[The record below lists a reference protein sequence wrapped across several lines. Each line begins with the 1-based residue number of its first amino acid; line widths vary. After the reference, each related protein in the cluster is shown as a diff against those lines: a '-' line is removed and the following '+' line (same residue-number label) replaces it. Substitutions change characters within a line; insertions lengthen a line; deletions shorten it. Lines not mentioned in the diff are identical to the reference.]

1 LYLAQH
7 PADQGHDA
15 EGATDR
21 CAMLRRAQ
29 RIGPKTEFPRGRGH
43 QEESRGAQRRTPS
56 DDSAGFGQDL
66 GEIA

>member
-1 LYLAQH
+1 
-7 PADQGHDA
+7 
-15 EGATDR
+15 
-21 CAMLRRAQ
+21 MLRRAQ